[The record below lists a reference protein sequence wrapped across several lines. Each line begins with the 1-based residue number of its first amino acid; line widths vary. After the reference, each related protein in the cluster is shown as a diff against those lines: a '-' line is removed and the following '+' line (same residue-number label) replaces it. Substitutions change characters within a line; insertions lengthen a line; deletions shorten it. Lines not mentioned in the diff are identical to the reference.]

1 VDEVA
6 KRLIFS
12 IDNCMAGYTNFFD
25 ALSSRKREE
34 CRNHSLRR
42 FQIFQYPGE
51 HTAFK
56 RPEVDKVRGLAGLE
70 IPGLVCD
77 PQSLG
82 SGTHS
87 EIQHLAGLKVIG
99 CGATRCIR

>member
-12 IDNCMAGYTNFFD
+12 IDNDMAGYTSFFD
-25 ALSSRKREE
+25 TLSARKREE
-34 CRNHSLRR
+34 CCNHSLRR
-42 FQIFQYPGE
+42 FHTFQYPGE
-51 HTAFK
+51 HTAF
-56 RPEVDKVRGLAGLE
+56 RGPEVDKVRGPAGLE

-99 CGATRCIR
+99 CGATRCVR